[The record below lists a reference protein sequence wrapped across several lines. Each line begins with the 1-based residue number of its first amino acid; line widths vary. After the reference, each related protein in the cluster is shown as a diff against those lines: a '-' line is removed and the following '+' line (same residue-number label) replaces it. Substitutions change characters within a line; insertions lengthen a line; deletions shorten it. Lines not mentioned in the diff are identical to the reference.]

1 MEMQGKHSFVERLSG
16 AATLNSA
23 IYKEIGADITATW
36 PALMVVLGTS
46 GVAGIVVLLGN
57 PGIPFMAVII
67 SIIGNL
73 ISFVVWAT
81 VIYIIG
87 TKLFPTS
94 NARVGFLGM
103 LRSLGFAN
111 APQLFA
117 FASLIPT
124 VGQIF
129 QLVIPLWGISAMVVA
144 VKQSLD
150 FDTTF
155 KAVGVVL
162 LAYIP
167 LAALVLL
174 FLSVTA
180 GIVAS

>member
-1 MEMQGKHSFVERLSG
+1 M
-16 AATLNSA
+16 T
-23 IYKEIGADITATW
+23 IIGA
-36 PALMVVLGTS
+36 
-46 GVAGIVVLLGN
+46 
-57 PGIPFMAVII
+57 
-67 SIIGNL
+67 
-73 ISFVVWAT
+73 

-162 LAYIP
+162 LAYVP